1 MHHVEVKRRMGEADI
16 AEVSTLLAEVARA
29 DGHRPLGEHKWLD
42 LVHGGRT
49 GFAGFV
55 ARSRETGQLVGYAQ
69 VSQGHHTWGV
79 EVVVAVD
86 HRAPPSQV
94 GIDLLH
100 AALAEIDR
108 QGGGHV
114 HLWVP
119 KPTPVTDAMAAACG
133 LAQGRDLLQ
142 LRVPLP
148 VPDPGPPLPVRPF
161 EPGRDEPAWLA
172 VNNRAFA
179 NHPEQGGWT
188 AQTLR
193 EREEEPWFDPA
204 GFLLH
209 EVDGRLAG
217 SCWTKVHLDTSPVL
231 GEIYVIGVDPDFQG
245 RGLGRGLVLAGLGHL
260 AAAGVPMGM
269 LYVDATNEPAV
280 GLYRSLGFTVD
291 HVDRAYT
298 GDVPPAG

>member
-1 MHHVEVKRRMGEADI
+1 MPHVEIKRRMGEDDI
-16 AEVSTLLAEVARA
+16 AEVSSLLAEAAAV

-55 ARSRETGQLVGYAQ
+55 ARNRPGAPLAGYAQ
-69 VSQGHHTWGV
+69 VSRGHETWGV
-79 EVVVAVD
+79 EVVVA
-86 HRAPPSQV
+86 PSQRGTEPGV
-94 GIDLLH
+94 GTDLLR
-100 AALAEIDR
+100 AALGEVAD

-119 KPTPVTDAMAAACG
+119 KPTRATDAMAASCG
-133 LAQGRDLLQ
+133 LTQGRDLLQ

-148 VPDPGPPLPVRPF
+148 LAGPPPEPLPTRPF
-161 EPGRDEPAWLA
+161 RPGQDEEAWLA

-179 NHPEQGGWT
+179 AHPEQGGWT
-188 AQTLR
+188 LDTLR
-193 EREEEPWFDPA
+193 EREAEPWFDPE

-209 EVDGRLAG
+209 ERQGRLAG
-217 SCWTKVHLDTSPVL
+217 SCWTKVHHDTSPPL

-245 RGLGRGLVLAGLGHL
+245 LGLGRGLVVAGLDHL
-260 AAAGVPMGM
+260 AHAGITTGM
-269 LYVDATNEPAV
+269 LYVDADNEPAV
-280 GLYRSLGFTVD
+280 SLYRSLGFTVD

-298 GDVPPAG
+298 GDVPPA